1 MRTIRVQ
8 TPDFDVGA
16 ECELLVKG
24 RSDIGAIVT
33 FTGRVRGDDGLNT
46 LILEHYPGMTE
57 REIARH
63 VDEAERRWPIIG
75 TTIIH
80 RVGSLVPGENIVLV
94 VVASAHRAAAFQAAE
109 FLMDYLKTRAP
120 FWKREQRGEKSIW
133 VEATASDENAALRWR
148 QQ

>member
-1 MRTIRVQ
+1 MSAAGG
-8 TPDFDVGA
+8 F
-16 ECELLVKG
+16 
-24 RSDIGAIVT
+24 
-33 FTGRVRGDDGLNT
+33 
-46 LILEHYPGMTE
+46 
-57 REIARH
+57 
-63 VDEAERRWPIIG
+63 
-75 TTIIH
+75 H